1 MQNVFEETFLGNTV
15 EGWLVSAAFIV
26 GGFVVGKVV
35 SWVSTNILRSL
46 SAKTK
51 NRIDDIVLA
60 IVEKP
65 LVLIVTVAGFA
76 VGVNKL
82 HLSDSVQGWADKSFN
97 VVVALVAAWT
107 LSKIVD
113 AIIDEYV
120 VPYVQKSEGDLDDQL
135 LPIIRKTVKIVI
147 WLFAVV
153 VALKNVGYD
162 VGALLA
168 GLGLGGVAI
177 ALAAKDTISNFFGS
191 VAVFIDRP
199 FKINDRIKISGYDGT
214 VVEIG
219 IRTSRLRTL
228 DNRIVTIPNAT
239 FAASPIENVTSEPH
253 TKIVQTLELAR
264 SNEHAK
270 LSRAVEILRAVG
282 SETEGTDGNP
292 AAGLTS
298 IGEYSYKLT
307 FVFFVKKGADYMGTV
322 NAVNLEVLRRFEEA
336 AIALAVPTRHVLN
349 S

>member
-1 MQNVFEETFLGNTV
+1 MRDLFASTFLGNSAEEWTI
-15 EGWLVSAAFIV
+15 SAAFIV
-26 GGFVVGKVV
+26 GGIVVGKAV
-35 SWVSTNILRSL
+35 SWISTNIMRTL
-46 SAKTK
+46 SQKTA
-51 NRIDDIVLA
+51 NRVDDIILA

-65 LVLIVTVAGFA
+65 LVLIVSVAGVAIGVDKLRLNEA
-76 VGVNKL
+76 VQSWV
-82 HLSDSVQGWADKSFN
+82 DKGFN

-107 LSKIVD
+107 LARIVD

-120 VPYVQKSEGDLDDQL
+120 VPIVEKTEGDLDDQL
-135 LPIIRKTVKIVI
+135 LPIIRKTIKAVI
-147 WLFAVV
+147 WIFAVV

-199 FKINDRIKISGYDGT
+199 FKINDRIKIAGYDGT

-219 IRTSRLRTL
+219 IRTSRLKTL
-228 DNRIVTIPNAT
+228 DNRIVTIPNAS
-239 FAASPIENVTSEPH
+239 FASSPIENVTSEPH

-264 SNEHAK
+264 TNKHAK
-270 LSRAVEILRAVG
+270 LAEAVEILKAIG
-282 SETEGTDGNP
+282 TEIEGTDGEP
-292 AAGLTS
+292 AAGVAG
-298 IGEYSYKLT
+298 IGEYSYKTT
-307 FVFFVKKGADYMGTV
+307 FVFYVKKGANYLGTI
-322 NAVNLEVLRRFEEA
+322 NAVNLEVLKRFEQA
-336 AIALAVPTRHVLN
+336 GIALALPTRTIVN